1 MGIICSI
8 WWGEIGGFFN
18 GQARPIETE
27 AIDRELIALTKKQ
40 HPKVLFLPTASSD
53 SKGYIANFTNYY
65 TSLGCEVD
73 TLLLHNKFADPIV
86 LKKKILSADLIYV
99 GGGNTLKMLKLRKKV
114 WLIPLLQ
121 QAHKKGIILSGLSAG
136 GICWL
141 HGGMSDSRQFTN
153 KDAGFIIVK
162 GLDFAP
168 FYFCPHFDRDVKR
181 KGVLPD
187 FIKKTHKKWIVLEDG
202 TAFIVKGKQWKIVKS
217 KPQAHAYLYFHSKG
231 EVVCQELEVMEFQSF
246 VTLLDS

>member
-1 MGIICSI
+1 MKIICSI
-8 WWGEIGGFFN
+8 GGGEIGGFFD
-18 GQARPIETE
+18 GKERPVETE

-40 HPKVLFLPTASSD
+40 HPKVLFLPTASGD
-53 SKGYIANFTNYY
+53 SKGYISNFTNYY

-73 TLLLHNKFADPIV
+73 TLLLHDKFVDPTV
-86 LKKKILSADLIYV
+86 LKKKILSTDLIYV
-99 GGGNTLKMLKLRKKV
+99 GGGNTLKMMKLRKKV
-114 WLIPLLQ
+114 GLIPLLQ

-141 HGGMSDSRQFTN
+141 HGGMSDSRQFSN

-181 KGVLPD
+181 KEFLPD
-187 FIKKTHKKWIVLEDG
+187 FIKKTHKKWIVLEEG
-202 TAFIVKGKQWKIVKS
+202 TAFLIKRKQRKIIKS
-217 KPQAHAYLYFHSKG
+217 KPQAHAYLGFHNRG
-231 EVVCQELEVMEFQSF
+231 EIIYSDLKTADFQSLSIF
-246 VTLLDS
+246 S

>member
-1 MGIICSI
+1 
-8 WWGEIGGFFN
+8 
-18 GQARPIETE
+18 
-27 AIDRELIALTKKQ
+27 
-40 HPKVLFLPTASSD
+40 
-53 SKGYIANFTNYY
+53 
-65 TSLGCEVD
+65 
-73 TLLLHNKFADPIV
+73 
-86 LKKKILSADLIYV
+86 
-99 GGGNTLKMLKLRKKV
+99 
-114 WLIPLLQ
+114 
-121 QAHKKGIILSGLSAG
+121 
-136 GICWL
+136 
-141 HGGMSDSRQFTN
+141 MSDSRQFTN